1 MKREEGGIGEEW
13 KGRWKT
19 MTDGE
24 KDSSRDGW
32 MDDGGKLYFGI
43 TLCGIGMNM
52 NGSVQPHSPQGQIPF
67 PSSYSL
73 RRGHTS
79 ILQVALH
86 QHHQGHRCEFIVFR
100 SCERE

>member
-1 MKREEGGIGEEW
+1 MEREEGGIGEEW

-32 MDDGGKLYFGI
+32 MDDGGKVDFGI

-52 NGSVQPHSPQGQIPF
+52 NG
-67 PSSYSL
+67 L
-73 RRGHTS
+73 M
-79 ILQVALH
+79 L
-86 QHHQGHRCEFIVFR
+86 E
-100 SCERE
+100 